1 MDNEASDRDTTTTRL
16 TKLETQRT
24 LFGVAFGAVFLS
36 LVGGALNVMLLT
48 TRLDERYASEHA
60 INAQLRT
67 QVEALANTVG
77 SLGRFDGRLTAINSS
92 VTRIDAEIPRLRE
105 TIDQLRAEIL
115 QNNRRAEIAP
125 SQPVRAI
132 GRGPFTRRPL

>member
-1 MDNEASDRDTTTTRL
+1 MSGEEKDESPTTRL
-16 TKLETQRT
+16 TRLETQRT
-24 LFGVAFGAVFLS
+24 LFGAAFGAVFLA

-60 INAQLRT
+60 LNAQLRT

-77 SLGRFDGRLTAINSS
+77 SLGRFDERLTAINSS
-92 VTRIDAEIPRLRE
+92 VARIDTEIPRLRE
-105 TIDQLRAEIL
+105 TIDQLRAEVL
-115 QNNRRAEIAP
+115 RANRRAETAP
-125 SQPVRAI
+125 SQPARAV